1 MVPPSV
7 ELINEMRRKIIKYV
21 RLKLR
26 KLRNVIFAI
35 VSIDN
40 ISQFYEKNCPFSI
53 VMWMWYDDENYFFI
67 K

>member
-7 ELINEMRRKIIKYV
+7 ELISEMRRKIIKYV

-40 ISQFYEKNCPFSI
+40 ISQFYEKNYLFSI
-53 VMWMWYDDENYFFI
+53 VMWMWYDGKNFL
-67 K
+67 